1 MEKGENN
8 NFIIVK
14 ELMILKKYETKEKFL
29 EENLQI
35 LLKEEAKNETIIGII
50 LEHEDMKVNNWLL
63 GRIEDREK
71 VQAIFVV
78 DDDKNGLLVYFPNK
92 KEVTSEIISFL
103 IDNIIDLNIN
113 FEEIVIER
121 EYLDIISTLYSNK
134 VNKEEVK
141 IHYTDTLKLEKLKE
155 SYNLDLGDK
164 LIKLE
169 EEVSDPSKLIS
180 VVKEI
185 YSDIYNREDC
195 TDEEALKIANI
206 YLKKGTYILTDEK
219 EEKIYTQVVNVRKQ
233 INGSTI
239 GAVITPKEFRGKGY
253 AKKCLYA
260 VCSELLKKNKFI
272 VLHVNIQNSSAISV
286 YEKIGFEKI
295 DELVTI
301 KFKINNY

>member
-14 ELMILKKYETKEKFL
+14 ELMILKKYETKEMFL

-63 GRIEDREK
+63 GRIEDGEK

-155 SYNLDLGDK
+155 SYDLDLGDK

>member
-155 SYNLDLGDK
+155 SYDLDLGDK

-286 YEKIGFEKI
+286 YEKIGFQKYDI
-295 DELVTI
+295 QYRI
-301 KFKINNY
+301 PRQ

>member
-63 GRIEDREK
+63 GRIEDGEK

-155 SYNLDLGDK
+155 SYDLDLGDK

>member
-63 GRIEDREK
+63 GRIEDGEK

-155 SYNLDLGDK
+155 SYDLDLGDK

-239 GAVITPKEFRGKGY
+239 GAVITHKEFRSKGY

>member
-63 GRIEDREK
+63 GRIEDGEK

-103 IDNIIDLNIN
+103 IDNIINLNIN

-155 SYNLDLGDK
+155 SYDLDLGDK

>member
-1 MEKGENN
+1 MEKGDNN

-14 ELMILKKYETKEKFL
+14 ELMILKKYETKEMFL

-92 KEVTSEIISFL
+92 EEVTSEIISFL

-155 SYNLDLGDK
+155 SYDLDLGDK

-219 EEKIYTQVVNVRKQ
+219 EEKIYSQVVNVRKQ

-301 KFKINNY
+301 KFKINK

>member
-1 MEKGENN
+1 MV
-8 NFIIVK
+8 F
-14 ELMILKKYETKEKFL
+14 KKYETKERFL

-50 LEHEDMKVNNWLL
+50 LEHENTKVNNWLL
-63 GRIEDREK
+63 GRIEEDEK

-92 KEVTSEIISFL
+92 EEVTSELIAFL
-103 IDNIIDLNIN
+103 IDNIINLNIN

-121 EYLDIISTLYSNK
+121 DYLNIISKLYFGK
-134 VNKEEVK
+134 IDLEETK
-141 IHYTDTLKLEKLKE
+141 IHHTDTLKIENLKE
-155 SYNLDLGDK
+155 KYDLDVGDK
-164 LIKLE
+164 LVKLE
-169 EEVSDPSKLIS
+169 EEVSDPKKLIS

-185 YSDIYNREDC
+185 YSDIYNKENC
-195 TDEEALKIANI
+195 TDEEALKVAKI

-260 VCSELLKKNKFI
+260 VCNELLKKNKFI
-272 VLHVNIQNSSAISV
+272 VLHVNIQNSSTISV

-301 KFKINNY
+301 RFKNMN